1 MQKRALGTSGIQIT
15 PIITGTWQAGKSQ
28 WVGVEDAETIK
39 AIRAAFDAGISTVDT
54 AEIYGNGHSERVV
67 AEALSDVRDRVV
79 YATKVFANHLKYDQV
94 LAACEASLTNLK
106 TDRLDLY
113 QIHWPSGSFKSEVV
127 PIEETMRAL
136 NTLKEQGK
144 IRAIGV
150 SNFSQKQLEEAA
162 QYGRIDSLQPP
173 YSLFWRYV
181 EKDAVPYCMEH
192 KISIIAYSPLAQG
205 LLTGKFGA
213 DHMFPPEDNRAKN
226 KLFQGETY
234 QRAQA
239 ALAKLRPITDRYETS
254 LGNLALAW
262 LVAQPQAN
270 AIVGVRNAEQ
280 AVENA
285 KAGELKLTDAD
296 LAEIDQIGR
305 IVTDQLD
312 DNALMWN
319 WG

>member
-1 MQKRALGTSGIQIT
+1 
-15 PIITGTWQAGKSQ
+15 
-28 WVGVEDAETIK
+28 
-39 AIRAAFDAGISTVDT
+39 
-54 AEIYGNGHSERVV
+54 VV
-67 AEALSDVRDRVV
+67 AEALSDVRDQVV

-94 LAACEASLTNLK
+94 LTACEQSLQNLK

-113 QIHWPSGSFKSEVV
+113 QIHWPSGAFKSEVV

-136 NTLKEQGK
+136 TDLKQQGK

-150 SNFSQKQLEEAA
+150 SNFSQAQLEEAA

-181 EKDAVPYCMEH
+181 EKDAVPYCVEQ
-192 KISIIAYSPLAQG
+192 KISIIAYSSLAQG
-205 LLTGKFGA
+205 LLTGKFGP
-213 DHMFPPEDNRAKN
+213 DHSFPPEDNRAKN

-239 ALAKLRPITDRYETS
+239 ALEKLRPIADRYQTS

-262 LVAQPQAN
+262 LIAQPQAN

-280 AVENA
+280 AVDNA
-285 KAGELKLTDAD
+285 IAGEIKLADAD
-296 LAEIDQIGR
+296 IAEIDQIGR
-305 IVTDQLD
+305 IVTDPLD
-312 DNALMWN
+312 DNPLMWN
-319 WG
+319 WS